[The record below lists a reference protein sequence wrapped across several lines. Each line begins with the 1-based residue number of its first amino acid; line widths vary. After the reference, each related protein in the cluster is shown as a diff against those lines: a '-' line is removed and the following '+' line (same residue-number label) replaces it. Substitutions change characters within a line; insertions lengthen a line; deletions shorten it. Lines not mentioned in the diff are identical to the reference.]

1 MSEKIIHRI
10 DQIRKHY
17 NLSYNA
23 FDNLFGFSN
32 GYIGV
37 QIRKERN
44 VGSDVIE
51 KISCYFTDVNLKW
64 FLTGKGRMFSEDKNL
79 VNEPQPIYKEDAVI
93 EKFVDEKIDEK
104 FKALKQQ
111 HEKDIYDLNLQLK
124 KIQEDFKKG
133 QK

>member
-1 MSEKIIHRI
+1 MGEKIIHRI
-10 DQIRKHY
+10 DQIRKYY

-32 GYIGV
+32 GYIGG

-64 FLTGKGRMFSEDKNL
+64 FLTGKGKMFSEDERV
-79 VNEPQPIYKEDAVI
+79 VNEPPSIYKEDAGL
-93 EKFVDEKIDEK
+93 EKFVNKKIEEK
-104 FKALKQQ
+104 FKTLKQQ

-124 KIQEDFKKG
+124 KIQEDFKKA
-133 QK
+133 